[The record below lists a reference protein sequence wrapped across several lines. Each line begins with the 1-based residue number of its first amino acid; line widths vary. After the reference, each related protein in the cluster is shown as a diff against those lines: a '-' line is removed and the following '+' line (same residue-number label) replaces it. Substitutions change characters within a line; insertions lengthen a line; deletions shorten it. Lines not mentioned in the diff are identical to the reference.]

1 MGILNCEGFTTKSI
15 SVVEN
20 LASTAIVLSFLALG
34 VFGIVEFGGLFDVGG
49 MLLS

>member
-1 MGILNCEGFTTKSI
+1 MGILNYRGFTTKSI

-20 LASTAIVLSFLALG
+20 PASTALVLSFLALG
-34 VFGIVEFGGLFDVGG
+34 AFGIVKFGGLFDVGG